1 MTKRTLLGM
10 TLAGLVAAAPA
21 LAQVSATAATDLN
34 LRAGPGG
41 DQQILAVIPANG
53 EVMVD
58 GCLESANWCQV
69 SFDGTTGWAYGDYLN
84 AMMEDQQVVVIEN
97 RDTLQLPAVTFADT
111 ATTVTAETT
120 AEDVVEDAT
129 GAATGAALAAA
140 LIGGPAAIAAGALLG
155 ASLADDDPA
164 VTFVRENPVDPV
176 ILDGE
181 VVVGAGIPEGVEF
194 QTIPDTQYGYMNVN
208 GLPVIVDSENR
219 QIVRIVR

>member
-58 GCLESANWCQV
+58 GCLETSAWCQV
-69 SFDGTTGWAYGDYLN
+69 NFEGTMGWAYGDYLN
-84 AMMEDQQVVVIEN
+84 AMMEEQPVVVFEN
-97 RDTLQLPAVTFADT
+97 RETLQLPAVTFAD
-111 ATTVTAETT
+111 ATVTTETA

-129 GAATGAALAAA
+129 GAAAGAALAAA

-155 ASLADDDPA
+155 AATLGDDDPA
-164 VTFVRENPVDPV
+164 VGFVRENPMDPMV
-176 ILDGE
+176 MDGE
-181 VVVGAGIPEGVEF
+181 VIVGAGIPEGVEF
-194 QTIPDTQYGYMNVN
+194 QTIPETQYGYINVN
-208 GLPVIVDSENR
+208 GLPVIVDQESR